1 MAWNALVFA
10 KVMPLLI
17 RRMSVAFTHA
27 SVARC
32 AVVTPTTSMVASRSV
47 SDSDNE
53 FTTWAVPLK
62 VYTSS
67 AGKLEMCHLD
77 CSHFSSL
84 NASRGG
90 F

>member
-1 MAWNALVFA
+1 
-10 KVMPLLI
+10 
-17 RRMSVAFTHA
+17 
-27 SVARC
+27 
-32 AVVTPTTSMVASRSV
+32 MVASRSV

-53 FTTWAVPLK
+53 FTTCAVPLK

-84 NASRGG
+84 NASCGG
-90 F
+90 FWGSVCSCTSDATPSNKGTASPLFTWRARPN